1 MLAAVI
7 GLNLG
12 LKAHIVCLVYFF
24 HLPQWV
30 TTWDRRSS
38 ILNDLVKAVTNVSK
52 NREDSLQGFGL
63 ICSS

>member
-1 MLAAVI
+1 MLTAVI

-12 LKAHIVCLVYFF
+12 LRAYIVCLITFF
-24 HLPQWV
+24 HLPQQV

-38 ILNDLVKAVTNVSK
+38 ILNDFVKAVTNVSE
-52 NREDSLQGFGL
+52 NREDYLQGFGL

>member
-12 LKAHIVCLVYFF
+12 LRAHFVCLVEF
-24 HLPQWV
+24 L
-30 TTWDRRSS
+30 SS
-38 ILNDLVKAVTNVSK
+38 APVSDNLGPEAQYLNDFVNAVTNVSEL
-52 NREDSLQGFGL
+52 REDYLQGFGL